1 MSKPSRLAR
10 PLSANTA
17 PKSPLSRKEDFNS
30 RSRKIRLGEKILRAG
45 SEGNLVKQ
53 HQQEQVEITEGLV
66 PRRAPFLKD
75 QAKTSLHVTSLD
87 DAECLRSKE
96 LLSTPNSHTSSNSK
110 STRNI
115 PRRHTVGGPRS
126 SKEIL
131 GMQTSEMDRK
141 REAFLEHL
149 KQKYPHHA
157 TAIMGHQERL
167 RDQTRSP
174 KPCQS
179 PQPNLGDQT
188 EHLSEASADSLEAMS
203 EGDSPTP
210 FSRGSRTRA
219 SLPVV
224 RSANQTKERSLG
236 VLYLQYG
243 DETKQL
249 RMPNE
254 ITSTDTIRALFV
266 SAFPQQL
273 TMKMLESPSVAIY
286 IKDESR
292 NIYYELCDVR

>member
-1 MSKPSRLAR
+1 MEENESQKLELCPACPTDSGQTR
-10 PLSANTA
+10 
-17 PKSPLSRKEDFNS
+17 
-30 RSRKIRLGEKILRAG
+30 
-45 SEGNLVKQ
+45 
-53 HQQEQVEITEGLV
+53 
-66 PRRAPFLKD
+66 D

-167 RDQTRSP
+167 RDQPSV
-174 KPCQS
+174 
-179 PQPNLGDQT
+179 
-188 EHLSEASADSLEAMS
+188 SEYGTL
-203 EGDSPTP
+203 TP
-210 FSRGSRTRA
+210 GLQKINIREKIFDA
-219 SLPVV
+219 V
-224 RSANQTKERSLG
+224 RS
-236 VLYLQYG
+236 YF
-243 DETKQL
+243 
-249 RMPNE
+249 
-254 ITSTDTIRALFV
+254 ITSTSKWIVVIEF
-266 SAFPQQL
+266 
-273 TMKMLESPSVAIY
+273 IH
-286 IKDESR
+286 
-292 NIYYELCDVR
+292 